1 MEHYDWNDGW
11 LFTPVFDPAIV
22 RPECPELTLEPVRL
36 PHTVKALPYN
46 YCNEN
51 DYQKLSGYRRE
62 FFAPKEWEGRTVLLT
77 FGAVAHDATVF
88 CNGRRVFHHSCGYT
102 AFTVD
107 LTSALHLGQKNV
119 VAVRC
124 DSREDLNIPP
134 FGGQMDFLTYGGI
147 CRAVCLD
154 VKETAYLRDIFI
166 ETKAEG
172 GFRIYTA
179 TVGETVGCTLQAE
192 IRSPS
197 GSRAF
202 YTGELSLPITGALN
216 SVHPWSIEHPT
227 LYTRTVLLTFGAVAH
242 DATVFCNGRRV
253 FHHSCGYTAFTVD
266 LTSAL
271 HLGQK
276 NVVAVRCDSR
286 EDLNIPPFG
295 GQMDFL
301 TYGGIC
307 RAVCLDVKEPAYL
320 RDIFIETK
328 AEGDFRI
335 YTATVGET
343 VGCTLQ
349 AEIRSPSGSRAF
361 YTGELS
367 LPITGAL
374 NSVHPWS
381 IEHPTLYTLTVRLIR
396 PGTGGLPDRVL
407 DEKSCRFGFRTLQF
421 VAGGLYLNGQRVEL
435 RGLNRRQSYAYQ
447 GYAMPD
453 SIQRLDAQLLK
464 KQLGCNAVRLT
475 TPPSPAFL
483 DACDELGLL
492 VFVEMPGWQ
501 HVGDDIWKAQAL
513 QNCREMVCQCRSHP
527 SIFLWGVRVSGSA
540 DDENFYKRTNE
551 TVRRLDPTRPTAGT
565 RSTRRSQLLEDV
577 YAYADYSYHG
587 RGVGCEARTA
597 VTPDTR
603 KGYLISEFEGA
614 QFPAKSFDDEPHRLA
629 QALRYAAVLNDTIA
643 QQGVAGSF
651 GWCMTDYNTH
661 REFGSGDRISY
672 QGVMDMFRSP
682 KLSAAVYASQKT
694 PRSPSDIVL
703 EISSSMAL
711 GDHPGGFAGACWA
724 FTNAESLRLYRDN
737 DFVAEFTPDRR
748 GRFAALPHPPIEIH
762 DFVGLLLEKYEGID
776 RTAAPQVAA
785 ILNEMRRDAMELSPL
800 SRARMYSLR
809 LSWNEL
815 VQLYYKYI
823 GVLGSP
829 AAVYR
834 FEAVWHGR
842 AVRTVVK
849 EPVQSV
855 RLECTVHNPI
865 LTDGPTWDCAAVSL
879 RAIDQNGNLLP
890 YCGEAVQL
898 SVEGPLR
905 ILGPSVVPLR
915 GGMAGTY
922 LATTGEAG
930 PARLHCRME
939 GALDAEV
946 SLTIRCR
953 EE

>member
-62 FFAPKEWEGRTVLLT
+62 FFAPKEWEG
-77 FGAVAHDATVF
+77 
-88 CNGRRVFHHSCGYT
+88 
-102 AFTVD
+102 
-107 LTSALHLGQKNV
+107 
-119 VAVRC
+119 
-124 DSREDLNIPP
+124 
-134 FGGQMDFLTYGGI
+134 
-147 CRAVCLD
+147 
-154 VKETAYLRDIFI
+154 
-166 ETKAEG
+166 
-172 GFRIYTA
+172 
-179 TVGETVGCTLQAE
+179 
-192 IRSPS
+192 
-197 GSRAF
+197 
-202 YTGELSLPITGALN
+202 
-216 SVHPWSIEHPT
+216 
-227 LYTRTVLLTFGAVAH
+227 RTVLLTFGAVAH

-396 PGTGGLPDRVL
+396 PGTGGLPDRAL

-540 DDENFYKRTNE
+540 DDESFYKRTNE

-614 QFPAKSFDDEPHRLA
+614 QFPAKPFDDEPHRLA

-672 QGVMDMFRSP
+672 QGVMDMFRNP

-724 FTNAESLRLYRDN
+724 FTNAENLRLYRDN

-785 ILNEMRRDAMELSPL
+785 ILNEMRRDSMELSPL

-855 RLECTVHNPI
+855 RLECTVLNPI

-930 PARLHCRME
+930 PAKLHCRME
-939 GALDAEV
+939 GALDTEV

>member
-51 DYQKLSGYRRE
+51 DCQKLSGYRRE
-62 FFAPKEWEGRTVLLT
+62 FFAPKEW
-77 FGAVAHDATVF
+77 
-88 CNGRRVFHHSCGYT
+88 
-102 AFTVD
+102 
-107 LTSALHLGQKNV
+107 
-119 VAVRC
+119 
-124 DSREDLNIPP
+124 
-134 FGGQMDFLTYGGI
+134 GG
-147 CRAVCLD
+147 
-154 VKETAYLRDIFI
+154 
-166 ETKAEG
+166 
-172 GFRIYTA
+172 
-179 TVGETVGCTLQAE
+179 
-192 IRSPS
+192 
-197 GSRAF
+197 
-202 YTGELSLPITGALN
+202 
-216 SVHPWSIEHPT
+216 
-227 LYTRTVLLTFGAVAH
+227 RTVLLTFGAVAH

-540 DDENFYKRTNE
+540 DDESFYKRTNE

-577 YAYADYSYHG
+577 YAYTDYSYHG

-682 KLSAAVYASQKT
+682 KLSAAVYAARRRPAPLPTSCSKFHPAWRWVTIRAALRGRAGRSPT
-694 PRSPSDIVL
+694 PR
-703 EISSSMAL
+703 
-711 GDHPGGFAGACWA
+711 AC
-724 FTNAESLRLYRDN
+724 
-737 DFVAEFTPDRR
+737 
-748 GRFAALPHPPIEIH
+748 
-762 DFVGLLLEKYEGID
+762 
-776 RTAAPQVAA
+776 
-785 ILNEMRRDAMELSPL
+785 
-800 SRARMYSLR
+800 
-809 LSWNEL
+809 
-815 VQLYYKYI
+815 
-823 GVLGSP
+823 GS
-829 AAVYR
+829 
-834 FEAVWHGR
+834 
-842 AVRTVVK
+842 T
-849 EPVQSV
+849 
-855 RLECTVHNPI
+855 
-865 LTDGPTWDCAAVSL
+865 
-879 RAIDQNGNLLP
+879 
-890 YCGEAVQL
+890 
-898 SVEGPLR
+898 
-905 ILGPSVVPLR
+905 
-915 GGMAGTY
+915 GT
-922 LATTGEAG
+922 TT
-930 PARLHCRME
+930 
-939 GALDAEV
+939 
-946 SLTIRCR
+946 S
-953 EE
+953 

>member
-154 VKETAYLRDIFI
+154 VKE
-166 ETKAEG
+166 
-172 GFRIYTA
+172 
-179 TVGETVGCTLQAE
+179 
-192 IRSPS
+192 
-197 GSRAF
+197 
-202 YTGELSLPITGALN
+202 
-216 SVHPWSIEHPT
+216 
-227 LYTRTVLLTFGAVAH
+227 
-242 DATVFCNGRRV
+242 
-253 FHHSCGYTAFTVD
+253 
-266 LTSAL
+266 
-271 HLGQK
+271 
-276 NVVAVRCDSR
+276 
-286 EDLNIPPFG
+286 
-295 GQMDFL
+295 
-301 TYGGIC
+301 
-307 RAVCLDVKEPAYL
+307 PAYL

-349 AEIRSPSGSRAF
+349 AEIRSPSGSRAL
-361 YTGELS
+361 YQGELS
-367 LPITGAL
+367 LPIVGTL
-374 NSVHPWS
+374 NGVHPWS
-381 IEHPTLYTLTVRLIR
+381 LEHPSLYTLTVRLIR
-396 PGTGGLPDRVL
+396 PGTNGLPDRVL
-407 DEKSCRFGFRTLQF
+407 DERSTRFGFRTLQF

-435 RGLNRRQSYAYQ
+435 RGLNRHQSYAYQ

-464 KQLGCNAVRLT
+464 KELGCNAVRT
-475 TPPSPAFL
+475 SHCPPSPAFL
-483 DACDELGLL
+483 DACDELGIL
-492 VFVEMPGWQ
+492 VFTEMPGWQ
-501 HVGDDIWKAQAL
+501 HLGDDTWKAQAL
-513 QNCREMVCQCRSHP
+513 QNCREMVCQYRNHP

-540 DDENFYKRTNE
+540 DDEAFYKRTNE
-551 TVRRLDPTRPTAGT
+551 TVRRLDPTRPTAGA
-565 RSTRRSQLLEDV
+565 RSSRKSQLLEDV
-577 YAYADYSYHG
+577 YAYNDYSYRG
-587 RGVGCEARTA
+587 RGPGCEARGN

-603 KGYLISEFEGA
+603 KGYLISEFGGQ
-614 QFPAKSFDDEPHRLA
+614 QFPAKAFDDEPHRLA
-629 QALRYAAVLNDTIA
+629 QALRYAAVLNDSIA

-661 REFGSGDRISY
+661 REFGSGDRVSY
-672 QGVMDMFRSP
+672 HGVMDLFRNP

-694 PRSPSDIVL
+694 PRAPSDIVL
-703 EISSSMAL
+703 EVSSGMAL
-711 GDHPGGFAGACWA
+711 GDLPGGIPVACWV
-724 FTNAESLRLYRDN
+724 FTNAESIRLYRDN
-737 DFVAEFTPDRR
+737 DFVAEFAPDRR
-748 GRFAALPHPPIEIH
+748 GRFAALPHPPIEIQ
-762 DFVGLLLEKYEGID
+762 DFVGSLLEKYEGLD
-776 RTAAPQVAA
+776 RAAAPQVAA

-800 SRARMYSLR
+800 SRARMLSLR
-809 LSWNEL
+809 LSAQEL
-815 VQLYYKYI
+815 LRMYYKYI

-829 AAVYR
+829 TSVYR

-842 AVRTVVK
+842 AVKTVIR

-890 YCGEAVQL
+890 YCSEAVQL
-898 SVEGPLR
+898 SVEGPVE

-930 PARLHCRME
+930 RAVLHCKME
-939 GALDAEV
+939 GALDTEAV
-946 SLTIRCR
+946 LTIRCR
-953 EE
+953 EESRA

>member
-11 LFTPVFDPAIV
+11 QFTPVFAPAIV
-22 RPECPELTLEPVRL
+22 RPESPELELEEVRL
-36 PHTVKALPYN
+36 PHTVKTLPYN

-62 FFAPKEWEGRTVLLT
+62 FFAPREWEGRTVLLT

-154 VKETAYLRDIFI
+154 VKETAYLRDIFV

-172 GFRIYTA
+172 G
-179 TVGETVGCTLQAE
+179 
-192 IRSPS
+192 
-197 GSRAF
+197 
-202 YTGELSLPITGALN
+202 
-216 SVHPWSIEHPT
+216 
-227 LYTRTVLLTFGAVAH
+227 
-242 DATVFCNGRRV
+242 
-253 FHHSCGYTAFTVD
+253 
-266 LTSAL
+266 
-271 HLGQK
+271 
-276 NVVAVRCDSR
+276 
-286 EDLNIPPFG
+286 
-295 GQMDFL
+295 
-301 TYGGIC
+301 
-307 RAVCLDVKEPAYL
+307 
-320 RDIFIETK
+320 
-328 AEGDFRI
+328 FRI

-435 RGLNRRQSYAYQ
+435 RGLNRPQSYAYQ

-475 TPPSPAFL
+475 MPPSPAFL

-501 HVGDDIWKAQAL
+501 YVGDDIWKAQAL

-527 SIFLWGVRVSGSA
+527 SIFLWGVRVCGSA
-540 DDENFYKRTNE
+540 DDESFYKRTNE

-577 YAYADYSYHG
+577 YAYTDYSYRG

-597 VTPDTR
+597 VTPDPR

-614 QFPAKSFDDEPHRLA
+614 QFPAKPFDDEPHRLA

-672 QGVMDMFRSP
+672 QGVMDLFRNP
-682 KLSAAVYASQKT
+682 KLSAAVYASQKL

-703 EISSSMAL
+703 EVSSTMAAL
-711 GDHPGGFAGACWA
+711 RGRAGPSPTPTVCGSTGTTTSWPSSHPTAGAVSRLCLTRPSRSTTSWACCWK
-724 FTNAESLRLYRDN
+724 S
-737 DFVAEFTPDRR
+737 
-748 GRFAALPHPPIEIH
+748 
-762 DFVGLLLEKYEGID
+762 
-776 RTAAPQVAA
+776 
-785 ILNEMRRDAMELSPL
+785 MRAS
-800 SRARMYSLR
+800 
-809 LSWNEL
+809 
-815 VQLYYKYI
+815 
-823 GVLGSP
+823 
-829 AAVYR
+829 
-834 FEAVWHGR
+834 
-842 AVRTVVK
+842 T
-849 EPVQSV
+849 
-855 RLECTVHNPI
+855 
-865 LTDGPTWDCAAVSL
+865 
-879 RAIDQNGNLLP
+879 
-890 YCGEAVQL
+890 
-898 SVEGPLR
+898 GPLR
-905 ILGPSVVPLR
+905 R
-915 GGMAGTY
+915 
-922 LATTGEAG
+922 
-930 PARLHCRME
+930 R
-939 GALDAEV
+939 
-946 SLTIRCR
+946 
-953 EE
+953 